1 VLYFLYWT
9 TTYRIYFIFTLT
21 RCYFLQE
28 NPCQH
33 PVVILKDVSAE
44 DVEALLS
51 FMYQGE
57 VYISQ
62 ERLSS
67 FLRTAELL
75 QVRGLTGASAPSSN
89 LPATDLVRNTR

>member
-1 VLYFLYWT
+1 
-9 TTYRIYFIFTLT
+9 
-21 RCYFLQE
+21 
-28 NPCQH
+28 
-33 PVVILKDVSAE
+33 VVILKDVSAE

-57 VYISQ
+57 VYIGQ

-75 QVRGLTGASAPSSN
+75 QVRGLTGASAPN
-89 LPATDLVRNTR
+89 HTQQAEVVRCATYCHNAQLNQSLAKVPVM